1 MPSLLAFAGCA
12 RNIHLNSCVCI
23 AANLKSVAMCK
34 ASLETALAATIL
46 LMPGHSQNM

>member
-23 AANLKSVAMCK
+23 AANYKSVAMCK